1 MEPPEKEEQARLSFL
16 LPKELHRRARIKSV
30 TVGRPLADFLRE
42 VLEKWVQE
50 DAPSEQ
56 DEVPP
61 HDTDAT

>member
-1 MEPPEKEEQARLSFL
+1 MEQPEKEEQARLSFL

-56 DEVPP
+56 DEAPP